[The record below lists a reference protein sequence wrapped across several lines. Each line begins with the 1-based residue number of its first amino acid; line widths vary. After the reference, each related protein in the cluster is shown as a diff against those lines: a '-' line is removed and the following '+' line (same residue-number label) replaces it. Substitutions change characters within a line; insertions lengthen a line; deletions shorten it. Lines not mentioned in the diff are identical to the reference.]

1 MGFKSVRRKSAH
13 FGVRTLWSVVA
24 LVPIVGWAADTAT
37 NWLDIESRI
46 QYGYDTEDLHSLRN
60 LADPLATNPAHDRL
74 KSYYQA
80 LLEYRLTLLLRAEAD
95 KSAGAEGKLLGP
107 PPRNDR
113 TKNEPRQRVG
123 RCVSDLDQALEGQ
136 SNFPEA
142 LALQAACLRME
153 AELSAW
159 RAPLAAQKS
168 VSDMHKALQLAPK
181 NPRVLL
187 LEAIGDYEHA
197 RTPEAGQEQACG
209 KFKAAT
215 AVFEAERAAVDS
227 VPGWGAAEAYTWL
240 GRCYLDTADA
250 VKARDALEQA
260 LLIAPEFVQARRL
273 LAALTSG

>member
-1 MGFKSVRRKSAH
+1 MGFKSVRRKCVR
-13 FGVRTLWSVVA
+13 FGVRTLLGVLA
-24 LVPIVGWAADTAT
+24 LVPVVGWAADTDT

-46 QYGYDTEDLHSLRN
+46 QYGYYTEDPHSLRN
-60 LADPLATNPAHDRL
+60 LADPLAANPAHDRL
-74 KSYYQA
+74 KSYYQG
-80 LLEYRLTLLLRAEAD
+80 LLEYRLTLLSWTDAD
-95 KSAGAEGKLLGP
+95 KADGAPGKP
-107 PPRNDR
+107 AAPAHKNDR
-113 TKNEPRQRVG
+113 TKNEPRQRVE
-123 RCVSDLDQALEGQ
+123 RCVSYLDQAVEAQ
-136 SNFPEA
+136 SNFAEA

-159 RAPLAAQKS
+159 RSPLAAPKS

-197 RTPEAGQEQACG
+197 KTPEAGEEQACG

-260 LLIAPEFVQARRL
+260 LLIAPEFAQARRL